1 MSGGGRP
8 AVFVDRDGT
17 LIHDRRYLADPEGVE
32 LLPGAGEGVARLNA
46 AGLAVV
52 LVTNQSGI
60 GRGYFDEARYREV
73 HARLVDHLARM
84 GAVLDG
90 AYHAPGV
97 DEPGDPDAD
106 RKPGAGLF
114 RRAAR
119 ELSLDLG
126 RSWLVGDRMR
136 DVIPAGIL
144 GARGLLVRGHPSEER
159 ATGVSWLAE
168 VGSFEE
174 AVDRILEGI
183 PQW

>member
-17 LIHDRRYLADPEGVE
+17 LIHDRRYLADPAGVE
-32 LLPGAGEGVARLNA
+32 LLPGAGEAVARLNA
-46 AGLAVV
+46 AGMAVV

-60 GRGYFDEARYREV
+60 GRGCFDEARYQEV
-73 HARLVDHLARM
+73 HARLVEQLAGV
-84 GAVLDG
+84 GAALDG

-97 DEPGDPDAD
+97 EDPADPEAD

-159 ATGVSWLAE
+159 ATGVPWVGE
-168 VGSFEE
+168 VGSFSE
-174 AVDRILEGI
+174 AVDRILGEI
-183 PQW
+183 PRR